1 MARAIGRLKHKPGQK
16 VGLLSKTLR
25 LTDYR
30 ETHNC
35 GYSNPGVDTHNPALE
50 EPGVR
55 QNSID
60 QDVWPSLYGLTVEC
74 EVEALAF
81 DFGRG
86 TKTNDQIDQL

>member
-1 MARAIGRLKHKPGQK
+1 MARAIGRLKREPGQK

-25 LTDYR
+25 LIDYR

-35 GYSNPGVDTHNPALE
+35 GYSNPGVDRHNPALE

-60 QDVWPSLYGLTVEC
+60 QDVWPLIVRPHR
-74 EVEALAF
+74 EVR
-81 DFGRG
+81 GRG
-86 TKTNDQIDQL
+86 PRVRLRQRDEDQ